1 MKRTYVNR
9 LPKNEEVK
17 NKSKMRTIKLKKLTL
32 QDWRA
37 QNKVVEF
44 TDNTEIRGYNK
55 SGKSSVYNAFL
66 WLLTGC
72 DSEDRSN
79 YNLFDNTI
87 EQTHEISKVA
97 SVEGVFEIDGIEYAL
112 KRTAEIGWTRKRV
125 SDVYERKGTDNYSFY
140 IDGIE
145 RNAGDYKKTVEDL
158 FAHIDK
164 LKIMLNLQYFLRLDW
179 KQMRKQL
186 EDMVGEITIDDFNGD
201 YLDILN
207 DLKKYTPE
215 EVKASY
221 KSKIKPIKQ
230 SIESL
235 PITIETLKSSLPDI
249 TGLDEVQQDIE
260 DAKSQIEAIDKQLL
274 GSNENIQKYID
285 KREVERKKISEL
297 KDAYEE
303 EKRKYNSQYTNT
315 VRDIEQEIAKITFTN
330 EQIRRENEKAK
341 QTIANAKERLKLANI
356 KLNKLNEY
364 RQQLLKQN
372 EEIKAMKFADD
383 TCVFCGQKLPEEKLE
398 DAKAKFNASK
408 EAKHKAIVAEGK
420 ANNVKIE
427 QCKKEIYELEEIIEK
442 GYEEKPLLDKSE
454 LEAKI
459 RNLHIEFVSYENT
472 KDGKAKWNEICELQT
487 NMTVVPSSDNSTLI
501 NMKKSLLDDIQS
513 LSKRLGDKDTYDKQ
527 MAVILSKQKE
537 LKDSAVELA
546 RLEGL
551 LNKVNAYE
559 REKASIISNRVND
572 KFEYIKVEMTEVN
585 KSGDLVDTCKI
596 LDADGVNATS
606 TNFAS
611 KIRCGIDISTAF
623 CKFYGVN
630 QPMFIDFAE
639 SICEGNYPNTERQTV
654 KLIVDNCEFNVVNN

>member
-1 MKRTYVNR
+1 MK
-9 LPKNEEVK
+9 
-17 NKSKMRTIKLKKLTL
+17 TIKLKKITL

-55 SGKSSVYNAFL
+55 SGKSSVYNGFL

-72 DSEDRSN
+72 DADDRSN

-87 EQTHEISKVA
+87 VQTHDTSKVA
-97 SVEGVFEIDGIEYAL
+97 SVEGVFEIDGVEYTL
-112 KRTAEIGWTRKRV
+112 KRTAEIGWVRKKGH
-125 SDVYERKGTDNYSFY
+125 DEYERKGTDNYSFY

-158 FAHIDK
+158 FAPIDK

-179 KQMRKQL
+179 KSMRKHLQ
-186 EDMVGEITIDDFNGD
+186 DMVGEITIDDFNGD
-201 YLDILN
+201 YSDIMN
-207 DLKKYTPE
+207 DLKKYSPE
-215 EVKASY
+215 ELKASY

-249 TGLDEVQQDIE
+249 TGLDKVQQDIE

-274 GSNENIQKYID
+274 GSNEKIQKYID
-285 KREVERKKISEL
+285 KREAERKKISEL

-330 EQIRRENEKAK
+330 EQIKRENDKGNK
-341 QTIANAKERLKLANI
+341 VIAEAKESIKSANI
-356 KLNKLNEY
+356 KLKSLNDY
-364 RQQLLKQN
+364 REVLLEQN
-372 EEIKAMKFADD
+372 SGVKAMQFKDY
-383 TCVFCGQKLPEEKLE
+383 TCPYCGQELPDDKLE
-398 DAKAKFNASK
+398 EEKAKFNANK
-408 EAKHKAIVAEGK
+408 EAKHKSIVAEGK
-420 ANNVKIE
+420 ANNLKIE
-427 QCKKEIYELEEIIEK
+427 QCKKEIEELQAIIEK
-442 GYEEKPLLDKSE
+442 GYEEKPLLDKSN

-459 RNLHIEFVSYENT
+459 RNLQIAFVSYENT
-472 KDGKAKWNEICELQT
+472 EEGKDKWNEICELQT

-527 MAVILSKQKE
+527 MAVIQSKQKE

-572 KFEYIKVEMTEVN
+572 KFDYIKVEMTEVN
-585 KSGDLVDTCKI
+585 KSGELVDTCKI
-596 LDADGVNATS
+596 LDADGVSASS

-611 KIRCGIDISTAF
+611 QVRCGIDISTAF

-630 QPMFIDFAE
+630 LPEFIDFAE
-639 SICEGNYPNTERQTV
+639 SICEDNYPKTDRQTI
-654 KLIVDNCEFNVVNN
+654 KLIVDECEFNVINK